1 MVECLNIH
9 PNMHII
15 EALEGGREKNS
26 EVVVFK
32 EIMIKN
38 VPTMTR
44 HQARD
49 SGSAK
54 SPSRINTKKITPRN
68 IIVNL

>member
-15 EALEGGREKNS
+15 EALEGGREKNR

-32 EIMIKN
+32 EII
-38 VPTMTR
+38 PTMTR